1 MRSAILLIALALLA
15 AGCQSAP
22 SAGMAGLRLK
32 IIAEPKTGAA
42 ADNTHVLEYDAPVTA
57 AGAYE
62 RVDYDNLDDI
72 VVWLE
77 PATAGKL
84 DERDVDIDG
93 ATSVY
98 GLTGAVSVGQTINFH
113 NTGSTKANVYSV
125 SDGNQFDFGSM
136 MPGAFAQYTVR
147 SPGLIEVLTDS
158 QKGPVALVYA
168 APTAL
173 VRVAHAGETV
183 SFNDLRPGEYVV
195 HSWHPRLPGH
205 EMRVNLLADR
215 VSDAAIKVGVNGL
228 PTVEPR

>member
-1 MRSAILLIALALLA
+1 MKSAIFLIALALF

-22 SAGMAGLRLK
+22 SAGMAELRLK
-32 IIAEPKTGAA
+32 IIAEPKTGAP
-42 ADNTHVLEYDAPVTA
+42 ADNAHVLAYDAPVA
-57 AGAYE
+57 AGGVYE
-62 RVDYDNLDDI
+62 RVDYDNLDDV

-77 PATAGKL
+77 PGAGGKL
-84 DERDVDIDG
+84 EEREVDING

-98 GLTGAVSVGQTINFH
+98 GLTCAVSVGQTINLH
-113 NTGSTKANVYSV
+113 NAGSTKANVYSV
-125 SDGNQFDFGSM
+125 SDGNQFDLGAM
-136 MPGAFAQYTVR
+136 MPGAFGQYTVR

-173 VRVAHAGETV
+173 VRVAHGGETV
-183 SFNDLRPGEYVV
+183 EFNNLRPGEYVV

-215 VSDAAIKVGVNGL
+215 ASDASIKVGVNGL
-228 PTVEPR
+228 PLVEPR